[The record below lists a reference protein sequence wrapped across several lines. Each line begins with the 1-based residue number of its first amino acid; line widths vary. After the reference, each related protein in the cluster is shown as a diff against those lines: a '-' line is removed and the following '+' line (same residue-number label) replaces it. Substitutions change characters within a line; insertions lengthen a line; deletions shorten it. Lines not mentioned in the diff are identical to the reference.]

1 MHGETKFLSFMYNTP
16 NNKWSRKHMLKYS
29 FLIILLVA
37 CSTTKDSRKSTQ
49 EEIQF
54 EATKR
59 VFDNGLTAII
69 VENKKLPVFSYHT
82 FYKVGGKFE
91 TPGITGASHF
101 LEHMMFKGAKKY
113 KMGEFD
119 RLVEGNGGSNNAY
132 TTNDLTVYYEDLP
145 NAHLETMID
154 IEADRMENLTLDKAA
169 FQSEKAVVL
178 EERRMRYE
186 NSDRGKL
193 YLSMMKEIFK
203 GTAYGTSVIGKIED
217 LNSVTRDQIYA
228 YFKKYYSPNNAVI
241 VIAGDVDT
249 DDTLDLLEDKF
260 GDIKPFKALEKT
272 KSDAIKLKG
281 FKVKEKFGYDVKL
294 KGQSPE
300 PMFMLAY
307 PSEKIGSREGFVLD
321 ILSSI
326 LGSGATSYLS
336 ERFVLGK
343 NPAAVSISAANYTLQ
358 DAGVF
363 FVMGQMLG
371 KKNLKSFK
379 RNLRRSVVKS
389 CKDAITPRSI
399 DKVKNQF
406 LVSMF
411 SGLDS
416 NAGIAKF
423 LGNREV
429 YFDDYNFYKRELDI
443 YQSITKKELQSAC
456 DKYLKPS
463 RSVFLSI
470 WSKHK

>member
-1 MHGETKFLSFMYNTP
+1 
-16 NNKWSRKHMLKYS
+16 MLKYLLLIV
-29 FLIILLVA
+29 FLIS
-37 CSTTKDSRKSTQ
+37 CSTTNKNSGDTSD
-49 EEIQF
+49 IQF
-54 EATKR
+54 DATKKT
-59 VFDNGLTAII
+59 FDNGLTAII

-119 RLVEGNGGSNNAY
+119 KLVEGNGGSNNAY
-132 TTNDLTVYYEDLP
+132 TTNDLTVYYENLP
-145 NAHLETMID
+145 NAYLETMID
-154 IEADRMENLTLDKAA
+154 IEADRMENLTLDEKA
-169 FQSEKAVVL
+169 FKSEKAVVL
-178 EERRMRYE
+178 EERKMRYE

-193 YLSMMKEIFK
+193 YLSMMQEIFK
-203 GTAYGTSVIGKIED
+203 GTPYGTSVIGNIPD
-217 LNSVTRDQIYA
+217 LKSVTRDQIYE

-249 DDTLDLLEDKF
+249 DKTLDMIEDKF
-260 GDIKPFKALEKT
+260 GSIPKFDDLEKV
-272 KSDAIKLKG
+272 KAEAIKMKG
-281 FKVKEKFGYDVKL
+281 FNIKDKFGYDVKL
-294 KGQSPE
+294 KGLSPD

-307 PSEKIGSREGFVLD
+307 PSVKIGTREGFVLD

-343 NPAAVSISAANYTLQ
+343 NPAVSNISAANYTLQ

-363 FVMGQMLG
+363 FIMGQMLG

-389 CKDAITPRSI
+389 CKEAITPRAI
-399 DKVKNQF
+399 NKVKNQF

-429 YFDDYNFYKRELDI
+429 YFGDYNFYKKEIDI
-443 YQSITKKELQSAC
+443 YQSISKKELQSAC
-456 DKYLKPS
+456 NKFLQTDK
-463 RSVFLSI
+463 SVFLSI